1 MGSPACLRVE
11 NSPSDWLHVSS
22 QVSPE
27 NVEDWCRERRIRQ
40 WRDIAVE
47 MLRTDAREHA
57 RIAMAIAKAE
67 SGLRSGVQVDRME
80 RKKRLKR

>member
-1 MGSPACLRVE
+1 MKKLMRHTWE
-11 NSPSDWLHVSS
+11 RF
-22 QVSPE
+22 
-27 NVEDWCRERRIRQ
+27 EDWCRERRIRQ

-47 MLRTDAREHA
+47 MLSTGGREHA

-67 SGLRSGVQVDRME
+67 SGLRSGLQIDRME